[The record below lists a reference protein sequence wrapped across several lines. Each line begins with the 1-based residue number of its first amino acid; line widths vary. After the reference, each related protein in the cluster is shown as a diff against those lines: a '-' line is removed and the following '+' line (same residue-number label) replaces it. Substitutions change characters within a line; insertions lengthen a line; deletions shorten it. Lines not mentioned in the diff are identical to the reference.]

1 MKVEISGTRQPT
13 LQKIAERQGLTF
25 VEGAGIYS
33 ETGDLLLQLHPD
45 LSGIANTLTAYAI
58 PEVVEWEPVHS
69 KDDADGLYTWATVF
83 TNPPGAIYPFLH
95 YFTVLDPRK
104 DAAQTDI
111 DRWDEVPDLR
121 ELVASWRAQAEEKQ
135 DG

>member
-1 MKVEISGTRQPT
+1 MSDTKQPT
-13 LQKIAERQGLTF
+13 LQEIAERQGLTF

-45 LSGIANTLTAYAI
+45 PKDLHNPKSAYAI
-58 PEVVEWEPVHS
+58 PEVVEWESVHS
-69 KDDADGLYTWATVF
+69 AEDADGLYTWATVF
-83 TNPPGAIYPFLH
+83 TNPPGAPYPYLH

-104 DAAQTDI
+104 DAAQTEI
-111 DRWDEVPDLR
+111 HCWDEVPDLR